1 MGLSDLKNV
10 PCYGSSSQTD
20 IIEASITDGLISCS
34 KTELCFPIRL
44 SESIVRFYIYWK
56 RQNVTAWRKIKYY
69 NSIRNNSNPIAS
81 VQFWLNILLD
91 LNTINSTYVQCRA
104 QLNEKEQISR
114 IFGDETMQ
122 LPANCYSTP
131 AEKNKDTN
139 IVTYLRS
146 AMLRSLHISLRNED
160 FPINSDFFPNSVTS
174 VEKGR
179 TPPTI

>member
-10 PCYGSSSQTD
+10 PRSSSQTD

-139 IVTYLRS
+139 IITYLRS